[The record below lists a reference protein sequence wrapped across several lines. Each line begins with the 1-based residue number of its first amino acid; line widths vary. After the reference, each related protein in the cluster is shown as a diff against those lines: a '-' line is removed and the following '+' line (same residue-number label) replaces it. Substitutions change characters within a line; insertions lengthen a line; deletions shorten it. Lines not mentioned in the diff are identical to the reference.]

1 MMFTKDVMR
10 SACRIS
16 LRGKYIF
23 QETRIN
29 IIDSLKIFIAKV
41 RNILISMV
49 VVLFFF
55 NKVHSHFHNHT
66 IQI

>member
-10 SACRIS
+10 SAFRIS
-16 LRGKYIF
+16 LRSKYIF

-41 RNILISMV
+41 LNILISMV
-49 VVLFFF
+49 PQDIL
-55 NKVHSHFHNHT
+55 H
-66 IQI
+66 